1 MSRLSSLL
9 CRAVERR
16 LQGGSATVPVGA
28 GIFWD
33 TFQRLSRARSCG
45 PTGPNPIS
53 YVEIEAYARL
63 MQLPLEPEHVQ
74 ILTAMDRAWMEH
86 AYRDRSAPE
95 GVKTVP
101 RRSEH
106 KLTAAMFDASLG

>member
-1 MSRLSSLL
+1 MSRLSHLL
-9 CRAVERR
+9 CRVLERR
-16 LQGGSATVPVGA
+16 LKGASAALPVGS

-33 TFQRLSRARSCG
+33 AFQRLSRARSCG

-53 YVEIEAYARL
+53 YGEIESYARL

-74 ILTAMDRAWMEH
+74 ILTSMDRVWMEH

-101 RRSEH
+101 HRSAH
-106 KLTAAMFDASLG
+106 KLTAAMFDASVN